1 MGKTV
6 AEKIFDAH
14 RIDNPSDNIHVLR
27 LDAVF
32 CHEITT
38 PTAINDLI
46 ARDKDRVFDS
56 RKIKAV
62 IDHVSPAKDS
72 KTANQGKI

>member
-1 MGKTV
+1 MRHIMGQTV
-6 AEKIFDAH
+6 AEKIFNSH

-38 PTAINDLI
+38 PTAIMDLI
-46 ARDKDRVFDS
+46 AKDKDRVFDPQ
-56 RKIKAV
+56 KILSL
-62 IDHVSPAKDS
+62 IH
-72 KTANQGKI
+72 I